1 MLSRDAAGSGKH
13 PGFLNSAD
21 LNKRPFVVVFAA
33 TIMSFFCDICRGL
46 AALGLAWAVWPSG
59 LAAAEPEGIEFFE
72 NHIRPL
78 LVQNCYKCHS
88 QKAGKA
94 KGELQL
100 DTRAGLLK
108 GGEVGPAIVP
118 GNPRDSLLIRAVSHG
133 DADLQMPPKTKLPQE
148 AIDKLTQWIAMGAPD
163 PRDGDPA
170 DISDKHELDLAQL
183 TAGHWA
189 WQPVR
194 RDVRPPKVEPVAG
207 ADWTDTAVDR
217 FILAKLQ
224 GAGLTPSAPASRR
237 TLVRRLHFDLIGLP
251 PTPAEVEAYVNDTTP
266 NAHAQLVERLLA
278 SPHFGERW
286 GQHWLDLMRFSET
299 RGHEGDYPIPEAYR
313 YRNYVVRA
321 FNADVPYDEFVVEH
335 IAGDMVERPRI
346 DPATRCNE
354 SAQGTGFWHLGEATH
369 SPVDIRGDECDRV
382 HNQIDVYSK
391 AFLGLTMGCARC
403 HDHKFD
409 AILAKDYYA
418 FAGFLQSSGFHMKD
432 VSDPAAQ
439 ASAHARLAKLRADS
453 TPGLLREFAANV
465 ETKVSRLADYLP
477 AAVEILRNTTEKA
490 VKQVAKAKN
499 LQPKKLAAWV
509 AYLDK
514 ARANAADPLR
524 SVAQVALGQAR
535 ADALAAMQKLEADTT
550 AQTKSVKINITV
562 EEGERNYVKSQRD
575 WIAADTVADYRRE
588 QGPEEWFTGG
598 KQFGVGPMSVG
609 TPVFGDDANRPVSEF
624 NEHGAA
630 RTDGLSPR
638 FTGLLRTRTFGVNG
652 DTLWYRYK
660 GRADVFLAVDSHRQ
674 ISGPLHGVVR
684 QKLDSKGG
692 GWKWFGH
699 KLSDY
704 IGHRVHVEFTPRGAF
719 ALERVQFGGGEPPIV
734 RPVNSRLAKLL
745 EGDADLAN
753 GLAKLLT
760 SAAND
765 CADGRA
771 DRETAELLNWVIRHD
786 DLLEKPADLGQASA
800 RFAEF
805 RKAKTAIERTIPTA
819 VWALSLLDGNGE
831 DEPVL
836 VRGNHLTPARE
847 LVPRSLLKALGPSV
861 LAKRGS
867 GRMELA
873 KRMID
878 PGNPFV
884 SRVAVNRIWHHLFGR
899 GIVETVDNFGVT
911 GQKPTHPGLLDYLAS
926 QLMNR
931 GWSLKDLIRQVVLS
945 RTYRQSSK
953 PSLAGA
959 KVDPNNILLHRMPI
973 RRLQAEVI
981 RDQLLVISG
990 RIDRQQFGK
999 GPKVHITPFMR
1010 TPRSPS
1016 SSGPM
1021 DGAGRRSIYVEVRRN
1036 HLEPML
1042 MAFDKPTPFTTM
1054 GRRTVS
1060 NSPAQ
1065 PLIMLNNEFVHQQ
1078 AALWADTLL
1087 KTTNAN
1093 AAELVSLAYRQAFG
1107 REPEPWESGV
1117 AVEFL
1122 EQQRNGN
1129 ESLRQPLADL
1139 CHTLFNV
1146 KEFIFV
1152 N

>member
-1 MLSRDAAGSGKH
+1 MANYGQLWSRA
-13 PGFLNSAD
+13 
-21 LNKRPFVVVFAA
+21 LNKRCLSVVLAGLLMTFEGIYFRILA
-33 TIMSFFCDICRGL
+33 T
-46 AALGLAWAVWPSG
+46 LGLAFAAWPSG

-163 PRDGDPA
+163 PRDGDTA
-170 DISDKHELDLAQL
+170 DISDKHEPDLAQL

-207 ADWTDTAVDR
+207 ADWADTAVDR

-266 NAHAQLVERLLA
+266 NSHAQLVERLLA

-432 VSDPAAQ
+432 VSDPEAQ
-439 ASAHARLAKLRADS
+439 DSAHARLAKLRADS
-453 TPGLLREFAANV
+453 TPGLLREFAANL
-465 ETKVSRLADYLP
+465 ETKVSRLAEYLP
-477 AAVEILRNTTEKA
+477 AAAKIVRNNSKGEDA
-490 VKQVAKAKN
+490 NN
-499 LQPKKLAAWV
+499 LQPEKLAAWV
-509 AYLDK
+509 AYLKKSQGD
-514 ARANAADPLR
+514 AADPLR
-524 SVAQVALGQAR
+524 GVAAVALGQAR
-535 ADALAAMQKLEADTT
+535 ADALAAMQKLEADTV
-550 AQTKSVKINITV
+550 AQTKSVKVNITV

-575 WIAADTVADYRRE
+575 WVADDRVADFRRE

-598 KQFGVGPMSVG
+598 KQFGAGPMPVG
-609 TPVFGDDANRPVSEF
+609 TPVFGDDAGRPVSEF

-674 ISGPLHGVVR
+674 VSGPLHGVVR
-684 QKLDSKGG
+684 KKLDSKGG

-719 ALERVQFGGGEPPIV
+719 ALERVQFGGSEPPIV
-734 RPVNSRLAKLL
+734 RPANSRLAKLL
-745 EGDADLAN
+745 KGDANLAN
-753 GLAKLLT
+753 GLAMLLT

-765 CADGRA
+765 CAAGRA

-800 RFAEF
+800 AY
-805 RKAKTAIERTIPTA
+805 RKTKSDIERTIPPA
-819 VWALSLLDGNGE
+819 VWALSLLDGSGE

-836 VRGNHLTPARE
+836 VRGNHLTPAQK
-847 LVPRSLLKALGPSV
+847 LVPRSFLKALGTSD
-861 LAKRGS
+861 LANQGS
-867 GRMELA
+867 GRMALA

-899 GIVETVDNFGVT
+899 GIVETVDNFGVA
-911 GQKPTHPGLLDYLAS
+911 GQAPTHPELLDYLAS
-926 QLMNR
+926 QIMNR
-931 GWSLKDLIRQVVLS
+931 GWSVKDLIRQVVLS
-945 RTYRQSSK
+945 QTYRQSSK
-953 PSLAGA
+953 PNLAGT
-959 KVDPNNILLHRMPI
+959 KMDPNNHLLHRMPI

-990 RIDRQQFGK
+990 RIDRQQFGR

-1010 TPRSPS
+1010 SNRSPS
-1016 SSGPM
+1016 GSGPM

-1036 HLEPML
+1036 HLESML

-1087 KTTNAN
+1087 KTANAN
-1093 AAELVSLAYRQAFG
+1093 AGELVSLAYRQAFA

-1122 EQQRNGN
+1122 EQQQKLVDSD
-1129 ESLRQPLADL
+1129 SLKQPLADL

>member
-1 MLSRDAAGSGKH
+1 
-13 PGFLNSAD
+13 
-21 LNKRPFVVVFAA
+21 
-33 TIMSFFCDICRGL
+33 MSFFCDICRGL
-46 AALGLAWAVWPSG
+46 AALGLAWAVWPSD

-118 GNPRDSLLIRAVSHG
+118 GNPRDSLLIRAVSYG
-133 DADLQMPPKTKLPQE
+133 DTDLQMPPKTKLPQE

-163 PRDGDPA
+163 PRDGDTA
-170 DISDKHELDLAQL
+170 DISDEHEPDLAQL
-183 TAGHWA
+183 KAGHWA

-194 RDVRPPKVEPVAG
+194 RDVQPPQVEPVAG
-207 ADWTDTAVDR
+207 ADWAATAVDR

-251 PTPAEVEAYVNDTTP
+251 PTPADIDAFVNDTSP
-266 NAHAQLVERLLA
+266 NAYGQLVERLLA

-321 FNADVPYDEFVVEH
+321 FNVDVPYDEFVVEH

-432 VSDPAAQ
+432 VSDPEAQ
-439 ASAHARLAKLRADS
+439 DSAHARLAKLRADS

-465 ETKVSRLADYLP
+465 ETKVSRLAEYLP
-477 AAVEILRNTTEKA
+477 AATKIVRNNSKGEE
-490 VKQVAKAKN
+490 VNN
-499 LQPKKLAAWV
+499 LQPEKLAAWV

-514 ARANAADPLR
+514 ARANIADPLR
-524 SVAQVALGQAR
+524 SVAAVALGQER
-535 ADALAAMQKLEADTT
+535 VDALAAMQKLEADTT
-550 AQTKSVKINITV
+550 AQAKSVKINITV

-575 WIAADTVADYRRE
+575 WVAADRVADYRRE

-598 KQFGVGPMSVG
+598 KQFGAGPMPVG
-609 TPVFGDDANRPVSEF
+609 SPVFGAAAGRPVSEF

-674 ISGPLHGVVR
+674 VSGPLHGVVR
-684 QKLDSKGG
+684 KKLDSKGG

-719 ALERVQFGGGEPPIV
+719 ALERVQFGGGEPPVV
-734 RPVNSRLAKLL
+734 RSVNSRLAKLL
-745 EGDADLAN
+745 TSDADLAN
-753 GLAKLLT
+753 GLAMLLT

-786 DLLEKPADLGQASA
+786 DLLEKSADLGQA
-800 RFAEF
+800 FAAY
-805 RKAKTAIERTIPTA
+805 RKTKSDIERTIPSA

-831 DEPVL
+831 DETVL
-836 VRGNHLTPARE
+836 VRGNHLTPKLER
-847 LVPRSLLKALGPSV
+847 VPRMLLKALGNSG
-861 LAKRGS
+861 LTNLGS
-867 GRMELA
+867 GRMALA

-899 GIVETVDNFGVT
+899 GIVETVDNFGVA
-911 GQKPTHPGLLDYLAS
+911 GQAPTHPELLDYLAS
-926 QLMNR
+926 QIMNR
-931 GWSLKDLIRQVVLS
+931 GWSVKDLIRQVVFS
-945 RTYRQSSK
+945 QTYRQSSK
-953 PSLAGA
+953 PNLAGT
-959 KVDPNNILLHRMPI
+959 KMDPNNHLLHRMPI

-990 RIDRQQFGK
+990 RIDRQQFGR

-1010 TPRSPS
+1010 SNRSPS
-1016 SSGPM
+1016 GSGPM

-1036 HLEPML
+1036 HLESML

-1087 KTTNAN
+1087 KTANAN
-1093 AAELVSLAYRQAFG
+1093 AGELVSLAYRQAFG

-1122 EQQRNGN
+1122 EQQQKLVDSD
-1129 ESLRQPLADL
+1129 SLKQPLADL

-1146 KEFIFV
+1146 KEFIFI